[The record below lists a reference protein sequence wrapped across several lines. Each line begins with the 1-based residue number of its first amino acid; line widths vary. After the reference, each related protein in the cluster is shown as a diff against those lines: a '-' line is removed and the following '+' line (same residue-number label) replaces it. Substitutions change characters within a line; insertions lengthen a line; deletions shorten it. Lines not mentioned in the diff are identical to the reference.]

1 MYSGR
6 FYISAHRLVVKN
18 DKLTAIFWNPVAPFS
33 GLILYLRACGFWA
46 FEQRNKQIILP
57 RTDSTI
63 DIKEDMAIKSVHT
76 KSCWTVYL
84 SSAATNV
91 LRTINS
97 NHQCT

>member
-18 DKLTAIFWNPVAPFS
+18 DKLTAIFWNPVAPFF
-33 GLILYLRACGFWA
+33 GADLILAGLWFWA